1 MQRPVMNT
9 MGSGESLPRRRFLPS
24 LARRFLSN
32 ALRRRPAERLVI
44 EEGSR
49 RGRIIRAILYRLSL
63 MPALAML
70 VASALV
76 YVRTHP
82 QPLSPYALDPL
93 TQGVYYEP
101 INLLAEDGV
110 RLEAWLA
117 PALDARDVLAAGAE
131 TLRQRWP
138 AVVLVPGFGMS
149 REQVLPLIEPLHDKG
164 FVVLAL
170 GPRGS
175 GGTGAGQ
182 TFGLNEALDVR
193 AAVNLLRRRPFV
205 DGREIAVVGFG
216 SGANAA
222 LLADDRDPAL
232 AAMVLDA
239 PEETGDEA
247 LNRYI
252 AAGSRPATWLL
263 PLCRLA
269 FIIGYDQDLHDLDLP
284 QYSRD
289 MAARPTLLLR
299 APADAQEDVSPLRA
313 IQITE
318 FLEQS
323 MANAEPPASVDA
335 GQ

>member
-1 MQRPVMNT
+1 MKRPVMNT
-9 MGSGESLPRRRFLPS
+9 MGSGESSPKRWSLSS
-24 LARRFLSN
+24 LARRWFRD
-32 ALRRRPAERLVI
+32 ALRRRRVDRLVI

-49 RGRIIRAILYRLSL
+49 RGRIIRAVLYRLSL
-63 MPALAML
+63 MP
-70 VASALV
+70 VAVILIAAGLV

-82 QPLSPYALDPL
+82 QPQNPYALDPL

-117 PALDARDVLAAGAE
+117 PALDARDVLAGGSA

-138 AVVLVPGFGMS
+138 AVVLAPGFGMS
-149 REQVLPLIEPLHDKG
+149 REQLLPLIEPLHDKG

-193 AAVNLLRRRPFV
+193 AAVNLLRRRSFV
-205 DGREIAVVGFG
+205 DGRQIAVVGIG
-216 SGANAA
+216 SGANAV
-222 LLADDRDPAL
+222 LLAADRDPAL
-232 AAMVLDA
+232 AALVLDG
-239 PEETGDEA
+239 PEETGEEA

-252 AAGSRPATWLL
+252 VAGSTPASWLL

-269 FIIGYDQDLHDLDLP
+269 FTIGYDLDIHDLDLA
-284 QYSRD
+284 QYSHD
-289 MAARPTLLLR
+289 MATRPTLLIHSPQEGMEDISPQR
-299 APADAQEDVSPLRA
+299 AV
-313 IQITE
+313 QITE
-318 FLEQS
+318 FLAQS
-323 MANAEPPASVDA
+323 MPSPQSPGSAST